1 MAIRIDGK
9 AVSAQVRARVAGEVA
24 ALREKGVVPGLAVI
38 IVGDDPAS
46 RVYVNNKKKAC
57 AEVGIRSEEFALPAD
72 TTQLQLM
79 ALVHQLNERKDISGI
94 LCQLPLPFG
103 RKAGH
108 RGHCSGEGCGCVPSL
123 QCGAYYDWGL
133 SLFALHACGR
143 DGAFAQRGHF
153 PRGEGMRCDWP
164 QQYCRQANGDAFAA

>member
-79 ALVHQLNERKDISGI
+79 ALVHQLDRKS
-94 LCQLPLPFG
+94 
-103 RKAGH
+103 
-108 RGHCSGEGCGCVPSL
+108 VV
-123 QCGAYYDWGL
+123 
-133 SLFALHACGR
+133 
-143 DGAFAQRGHF
+143 
-153 PRGEGMRCDWP
+153 
-164 QQYCRQANGDAFAA
+164 

>member
-94 LCQLPLPFG
+94 LCQLPLPKHLEEKQVVEAIAPEKDVDAFHPSNVG
-103 RKAGH
+103 RIMIGDYHFLPCTPAGVMELLH
-108 RGHCSGEGCGCVPSL
+108 SAGISPEGK
-123 QCGAYYDWGL
+123 
-133 SLFALHACGR
+133 
-143 DGAFAQRGHF
+143 
-153 PRGEGMRCDWP
+153 E
-164 QQYCRQANGDAFAA
+164 YCRQANGDAFAA